1 MSYQCEIFF
10 KDIPA
15 DKVYEFLQNLK
26 TEILKRTDDICKEN
40 FLWMPSIR
48 NPHLYK
54 DIPDHIVR
62 SIDGDWV
69 HALLKNR
76 YFYLPKYNL
85 LGIFGLPTALEN
97 MFDNVTYFQNG
108 SDRDYDF
115 EDWKGIPLFEMIAHR
130 WKNIFSD
137 ADILEIYEK
146 HHKKLKDDEL
156 KEFDYEYQRKTLCYD
171 EIWSHFS
178 QFLYDDSICLYIS
191 FLGGYELREISNFR
205 GKCKRLYKEWVKE
218 NESKAKTLNEA
229 VEKMKNNNK
238 NRTPA
243 E

>member
-26 TEILKRTDDICKEN
+26 TETLKRVNDVCKEN

-48 NPHLYK
+48 DSHLYK

-62 SIDGDWV
+62 SIDEAWI
-69 HALLKNR
+69 HTLLKNR

-85 LGIFGLPTALEN
+85 LGIFGLPEILKD
-97 MFDNVTYFQNG
+97 MFDNVTYFQN
-108 SDRDYDF
+108 SCDQDYSFD
-115 EDWKGIPLFEMIAHR
+115 EWKGIPLFEEIANK
-130 WKNIFSD
+130 WENTLTD
-137 ADILEIYEK
+137 AEVFAKYEEK
-146 HHKKLKDDEL
+146 YCKWDEDE
-156 KEFDYEYQRKTLCYD
+156 EFKYDYCRKSLCYD
-171 EIWSHFS
+171 EIWSNFS

-191 FLGGYELREISNFR
+191 FLGGYELYEVSKFR
-205 GKCKRLYKEWVKE
+205 SKCKHLYEEWEEE
-218 NESKAKTLNEA
+218 NMPKAKALNEA

-238 NRTPA
+238 NKTSA
-243 E
+243 K